1 MKKLY
6 YAHYPALQ
14 ACFVRFVREHRA
26 SPLDKWLV
34 VTASSWMAQSLQT
47 CLAREQGTLANIHF
61 VTGSSLVS
69 QLDSEAPGQTLPL
82 LPQNHVRDFLIEQ
95 ILCTPGLERY
105 PLSVGLVQAVK
116 SALRDLEDSL
126 ADPAV
131 LEEHWHSMPDF
142 VLEQDGG
149 RFEWLIKVYRA
160 YCEQENRLPGY
171 RSYQQAFE
179 RALNQVEKS
188 PYLRSFSHILIYG
201 FYDMPGRQW
210 ELLSRVR
217 NAYPVTVFA
226 PYAKHP
232 AYQFAQKFFE
242 TNWMGVPGAENVNV
256 PFTGALGRSADYLF
270 SAGGSSPNVQVQITS
285 VPDIN
290 GSVFYAAKEI
300 LKLISRGTA
309 TQDIAVIVRTLT
321 PYQDEI
327 RRVFKNNC
335 LPLDASF
342 TYPFTHYALGN
353 FILNLLNLTANGFA
367 RENVLAI
374 FSSPYFKNKDKVA
387 WCRLVRKSAVQRDLT
402 QWDDLLD
409 VTHNMTSSLKQ
420 WLFQTAQTLQTF
432 ETVQSWETGTA
443 KIWEFLQTQVDVTC
457 LQGKDTEIFD
467 AVQETLAQMKGYQ
480 AIRKQSRK
488 GELLRQTVEALNELA
503 FNEAESI
510 RGGITV
516 TDAIRARGLSFKYVF
531 LLGLND
537 REFPLITP
545 EDPILRDYYRVVLRD
560 TLGYW
565 INPSLDRGE
574 EEKLLFYNAVTTAQN
589 YLYVTYARYEADGKP
604 AIPSVY
610 MAELARVCE
619 LNLQA
624 ADAPRI
630 SGRTAER
637 LSACELS
644 FLTPQE
650 LSYQIVLRPQSVE
663 NFRQAGLLD
672 EAKLRSLTAARA
684 LVTLGELGAYDGVI
698 SNASAIFKRQ
708 NARGFS
714 PSALEELGQC
724 PLKYF
729 FNRVLHLAE
738 PEEPASRY
746 ELAADTRGTLYHQV
760 LQDFYQTLYQKKLTH
775 NLFDE
780 AAAYYLAE
788 SFDKFYNISSYK
800 NFGIY
805 PVVWELIL
813 ENLKRTLTDFVQQ
826 DLKNLGMF
834 TPTFFEQEVS
844 PVSIPDLPFK
854 LRGIIDRIDVN
865 AKSKQF
871 YVADYKSTRKSTR
884 LTEDVFTQLI
894 LQPFVY
900 VLLAP
905 TVQELA
911 DYTSAGSCLLTIAK
925 YKKTELSTQDFA
937 DIYKRVCALLVQLAC
952 LIQNGTFF
960 MRPSDKCRYCPYGLL
975 CRKDAFKSLLRARK
989 SKPFV
994 QLEEV
999 RHAA

>member
-26 SPLDKWLV
+26 DPLDKWLV
-34 VTASSWMAQSLQT
+34 VSASSWMAQSLQT

-61 VTGSSLVS
+61 VTASSLVS
-69 QLDSEAPGQTLPL
+69 RLDSEVPGQTLPL

-105 PLSVGLVQAVK
+105 PLSVGLVQTVK
-116 SALRDLEDSL
+116 SALRDLADSL

-149 RFEWLIKVYRA
+149 RFEWLIKVYKA
-160 YCEQENRLPGY
+160 YCEKENQLPGY

-188 PYLRSFSHILIYG
+188 SYLRSFSHILIYG

-217 NAYPVTVFA
+217 GAYPVTVFA

-242 TNWMGVPGAENVNV
+242 TNWMSVPGAENAEV
-256 PFTGALGRSADYLF
+256 PFTGALGRSAQYLF
-270 SAGGSSPNVQVQITS
+270 STGGSAPNTQVQITS
-285 VPDIN
+285 VPDIS

-300 LKLISRGTA
+300 LKLISKGAA
-309 TQDIAVIVRTLT
+309 TRDIAVIVRTLA
-321 PYQDEI
+321 PYQEEI

-342 TYPFTHYALGN
+342 SYPFTHYALGN
-353 FILNLLNLTANGFA
+353 FILNLLNLAANGFV
-367 RENVLAI
+367 REKVLAI
-374 FSSPYFKNKDKVA
+374 FSSPYFKNKDKAA
-387 WCRLVRKSAVQRDLT
+387 WSRLVRKSAVQRDLS

-409 VTHNMTSSLKQ
+409 DTHSVTPALKQ
-420 WLFQTAQTLQTF
+420 WLFQTAQTLQSF
-432 ETVQSWETGTA
+432 EAIQSWETGIA
-443 KIWEFLQTQVDVTC
+443 KIWEFLQTQMDVTC
-457 LQGKDTEIFD
+457 LQGKDTEILD
-467 AVQETLAQMKGYQ
+467 AVQETLAQMKEYQ
-480 AIRKQSRK
+480 AIRKKSRE
-488 GELLRQTVEALNELA
+488 GELLRQTVEALNELS
-503 FNEAESI
+503 FNEVESI

-516 TDAIRARGLSFKYVF
+516 TDALRARGLSFKYVF

-545 EDPILRDYYRVVLRD
+545 EDPILRDYYRVLLRD

-589 YLYVTYARYEADGKP
+589 YLYVTYARYEADEKP

-610 MAELARVCE
+610 VAELARVCE

-624 ADAPRI
+624 ADAPRV
-630 SGRTAER
+630 SGRMGER
-637 LSACELS
+637 LSACETS

-650 LSYQIVLRPQSVE
+650 LSYQMVLRPQSVE

-672 EAKLRSLTAARA
+672 AAKLRSLTSARA
-684 LVTLGELGAYDGVI
+684 LVTLGELGPYDGVL
-698 SNASAIFKRQ
+698 SNASALFKRQ
-708 NARGFS
+708 NTRGFS

-729 FNRVLHLAE
+729 FNRVLYLGQ
-738 PEEPASRY
+738 PEEPASRC
-746 ELAADTRGTLYHQV
+746 ELAANTQGTLYHQV

-780 AAAYYLAE
+780 AAAHYLAE

-813 ENLKRTLTDFVQQ
+813 ENLKHTLTAFVQQ
-826 DLKNLGMF
+826 DLKNLGTF

-844 PVSIPDLPFK
+844 SDLGPELPLK

-865 AKSKQF
+865 TNSKQF
-871 YVADYKSTRKSTR
+871 YVVDYKSTRKSTR
-884 LTEDVFTQLI
+884 LTEDIFTQLI

-900 VLLAP
+900 VLLAH
-905 TVQELA
+905 TIQELV

-925 YKKTELSTQDFA
+925 YKKTELSTQDFGN
-937 DIYKRVCALLVQLAC
+937 IYKRVCALLVQLARQ
-952 LIQNGTFF
+952 IQNGIFF
-960 MRPSDKCRYCPYGLL
+960 MNPSDKCRYCPYGLL
-975 CRKDAFKSLLRARK
+975 CRKDAFKPLLRARK
-989 SKPFV
+989 SKPFAK
-994 QLEEV
+994 LEEV
-999 RHAA
+999 RRAA